1 MIRWLMVLAYPVLL
15 LPLYL
20 EWSRQ
25 QAEAQIDK
33 MQRAVF
39 NTPGAESPV
48 PAPVLVVGA
57 GLLGGYGLL
66 SWLIG
71 VKGWPRLLA
80 LVVGAPIGV
89 AIFSMRQAQTGRQP

>member
-1 MIRWLMVLAYPVLL
+1 MIRRLLVFAYPLL
-15 LPLYL
+15 LVPLYL
-20 EWSRQ
+20 EWSRK

-48 PAPVLVVGA
+48 PPPVVLAGV
-57 GLLGGYGLL
+57 GLLGGYGILT
-66 SWLIG
+66 WLVG

-80 LVVGAPIGV
+80 LVVGAPLGV
-89 AIFSMRQAQTGRQP
+89 ALFFLNRTVRR